1 VRGSEVPREVQPQQP
16 NRSESE
22 RFVDPVVAASS
33 CLSSA
38 GATLGTRESG
48 KNTLLPDRRRTPS
61 ALAISALRSR

>member
-38 GATLGTRESG
+38 GQLLELARAG
-48 KNTLLPDRRRTPS
+48 KILSYPIGEGRRR
-61 ALAISALRSR
+61 L